1 MFIQMT
7 TATTAAKPIQKH
19 ASKIKYRCKAD
30 IIAVILE
37 TAAGG
42 EVPKSR
48 IYYKSFLTYQRLR
61 RYMMLLLESGLME
74 YSNYKDKRLYKT
86 TEKGIHFLHA
96 YNSVTEL
103 ID

>member
-1 MFIQMT
+1 MLT
-7 TATTAAKPIQKH
+7 TQIATSPAQKH
-19 ASKIKYRCKAD
+19 AFKLKYRYKAD

-37 TAAGG
+37 TAASG

-61 RYMMLLLESGLME
+61 GYLRLLIESELMQYIDYE
-74 YSNYKDKRLYKT
+74 DRRVYKT
-86 TEKGIHFLHA
+86 TEKGILFLQA
-96 YNSVTEL
+96 YNGMSEL